1 MPGDRMLGVG
11 VGVGGSAGV
20 WGVRVLTGRG
30 CWVWK
35 NHVMDAANGYYGAT
49 YLKANLSFY
58 FVLRS
63 SIKMNAPLLAIIAK
77 YGFPVREWVY
87 LYQGFRLAY
96 EQISTVQS
104 VRADDSIAELAI
116 TGKNKQEAF
125 VVCNLTATY
134 ITEMVTDQCAIPY
147 EEKEDC
153 GHYGIEKEECLERG
167 CCWVPSKR
175 PNDPWCFS
183 AKPGVFRFNQS
194 KNHKKVRTSVRIR
207 GEWGGGGDHGYPCSL
222 GVNRS

>member
-1 MPGDRMLGVG
+1 
-11 VGVGGSAGV
+11 
-20 WGVRVLTGRG
+20 
-30 CWVWK
+30 
-35 NHVMDAANGYYGAT
+35 MDAANGYYGAT
-49 YLKANLSFY
+49 YLKANLSFC

-63 SIKMNAPLLAIIAK
+63 SMKMNAPLLAIVAK
-77 YGFPVREWVY
+77 YGFPVREYVC

-116 TGKNKQEAF
+116 IGKNKQEAF

-183 AKPGVFRFNQS
+183 AKPGVFRFNQF
-194 KNHKKVRTSVRIR
+194 KNYKKKGWTSVRIG
-207 GEWGGGGDHGYPCSL
+207 GEGGGRCWGGKATMGIPAGL
-222 GVNRS
+222 V